1 MNLQETSSC
10 FKGSSA
16 TTLYHHVKVALRSA
30 EKTNL
35 TEERDIFVHV
45 HPEYRH
51 HVLWTCTFAER
62 ATEEN
67 AVLVLSI

>member
-16 TTLYHHVKVALRSA
+16 TTLYHHVKVALRST

-35 TEERDIFVHV
+35 TKEKGVFILV

-51 HVLWTCTFAER
+51 NVL
-62 ATEEN
+62 
-67 AVLVLSI
+67 